1 MKYPIRVAEGFTN
14 LSIGE
19 RSFRT
24 AFGLGLIVTVLE
36 SHGNLGYTALLPL
49 LAIYPLMTAAL
60 GWEPLYRWLTA
71 GNKARSMVTSDALL
85 FSLPRGNGI
94 IHEHTAER
102 FERLLVG
109 AGLVAVPFLTEGAMQ
124 WQMVYPLIGIYPLMS
139 AATGV
144 DIVDYLLNRMKPELY
159 TTGYK
164 NVVKFTPRATA
175 RSTTPRRPT
184 TTTRK
189 VA

>member
-24 AFGLGLIVTVLE
+24 ALGLGVIVSILE
-36 SHGNLGYTALLPL
+36 GHGNLGYTALLPL

-71 GNKARSMVTSDALL
+71 GNKARSMVTSDFLL

-94 IHEHTAER
+94 IHEHSAER
-102 FERLLVG
+102 IERLLVG
-109 AGLVAVPFLTEGAMQ
+109 AALVAVPFLTEGALN
-124 WQMVYPLIGIYPLMS
+124 WHVVYPLLGIYPLMS
-139 AATGV
+139 AAIGI
-144 DIVDYLLNRMKPELY
+144 DIVDYLLNRIKPELY
-159 TTGYK
+159 TTAYK
-164 NVVKFTPRATA
+164 NVVKFTPRAT
-175 RSTTPRRPT
+175 SGNTTPRRPT